1 VSGPGAGNGNGDAR
15 VLPQAGGAPQP
26 AEVSSLKLLLT
37 LGLAG
42 AMAGLLIVFVY
53 QLTQPRI
60 QAYKAMKLREA
71 VSEVLAAPARWD
83 TLYVYDGTLT
93 RTPPA
98 GVDVAG
104 LEMVF
109 LGYRADS
116 SRVGYAIQGAEPGF
130 QDVIELIFG
139 YDAEAR
145 TVLGMKVLANK
156 ETPGLGDK
164 IVKDSAF
171 VAEFRGVEAPLA
183 GVKSGRATGAAN
195 EVDMITGATIS
206 SRTVIAIINHQLE
219 RLGPMLEAY
228 LEEGN

>member
-1 VSGPGAGNGNGDAR
+1 MSSGGGNGGAR
-15 VLPQAGGAPQP
+15 VLPQADGAPQP

-83 TLYVYDGTLT
+83 TLYVYDGALTLT
-93 RTPPA
+93 PPV
-98 GVDVAG
+98 GIDVRS

-116 SRVGYAIQGAEPGF
+116 SRVGYAIQGAEAGF
-130 QDVIELIFG
+130 QD
-139 YDAEAR
+139 
-145 TVLGMKVLANK
+145 
-156 ETPGLGDK
+156 
-164 IVKDSAF
+164 
-171 VAEFRGVEAPLA
+171 
-183 GVKSGRATGAAN
+183 
-195 EVDMITGATIS
+195 
-206 SRTVIAIINHQLE
+206 II
-219 RLGPMLEAY
+219 
-228 LEEGN
+228 